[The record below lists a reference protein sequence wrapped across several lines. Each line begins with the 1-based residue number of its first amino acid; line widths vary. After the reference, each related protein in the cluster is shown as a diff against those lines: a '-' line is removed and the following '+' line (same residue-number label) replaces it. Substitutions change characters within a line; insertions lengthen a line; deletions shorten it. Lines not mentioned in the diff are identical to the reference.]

1 MEHYLL
7 NKEVR
12 KVEISFS
19 EHLISAN
26 GSLKVQRMQID
37 ERKCA
42 LLIKFCVM
50 NKSLF
55 NTVS

>member
-12 KVEISFS
+12 KVKISFS

-42 LLIKFCVM
+42 LIKFCVM
-50 NKSLF
+50 NKLLF